1 MTLVGTGPVLTL
13 SNIDSSAGGTYHCAV
28 INEAGFDIET
38 ASLYIT
44 PTIVT
49 HPMSVNASSGDSV
62 SLSCMAVSFPDPE
75 YRWERSSTNEGPYTE
90 IANSEG
96 STYNLGNIVHS
107 TNGFYRCIAYTN
119 VSGIINE
126 TASNPA
132 IVSGKINYFYN
143 IDYSKYFPF

>member
-13 SNIDSSAGGTYHCAV
+13 SNIDSSAGGTYHCVV

-49 HPMSVNASSGDSV
+49 HPMSVNASGDV
-62 SLSCMAVSFPDPE
+62 SSIIFSCMADSFPDPE

-96 STYNLGNIVHS
+96 STYDLGFIFYS

-119 VSGIINE
+119 VSGVINE

-132 IVSGKINYFYN
+132 IVSGKINYYN
-143 IDYSKYFPF
+143 TLSTLDNN

>member
-1 MTLVGTGPVLTL
+1 
-13 SNIDSSAGGTYHCAV
+13 
-28 INEAGFDIET
+28 
-38 ASLYIT
+38 
-44 PTIVT
+44 
-49 HPMSVNASSGDSV
+49 MSVIASSGDSGII
-62 SLSCMAVSFPDPE
+62 LSCLADSFPDPE

-96 STYNLGNIVHS
+96 STYDLGAISYS

-132 IVSGKINYFYN
+132 TVSGKINYFRLVHYPLL
-143 IDYSKYFPF
+143 IILIISLSILTPIFSL